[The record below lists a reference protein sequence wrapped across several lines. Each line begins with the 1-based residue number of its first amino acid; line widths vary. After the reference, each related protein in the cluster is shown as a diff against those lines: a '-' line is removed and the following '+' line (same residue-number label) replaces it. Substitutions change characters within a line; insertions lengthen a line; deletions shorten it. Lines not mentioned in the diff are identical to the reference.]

1 MLSRVAWHLY
11 WMARYMERAENMA
24 RILDV
29 GASLAML
36 SAPGDTTAAIEP
48 LVITDSLDEF
58 LKRGAPPSADAVAR
72 FIAWDRE
79 HPSSI
84 LNCLQ
89 SCRENARSVRGAITA
104 EMWEC
109 INDTWLQLNAR
120 RAAQP
125 VDPAFFDWVR
135 ERSHLLHGVM
145 QATIRQGQ
153 PRHFM
158 LLGMFLERADNTA
171 RILSVKQPVAGRSD
185 VTPQSQSQSQSQSQ
199 VESGVSGP
207 EPIQPSQPILS
218 PAQGLPGADGLSE
231 HYRLNAVLRSVSALE
246 AYRDVRR
253 DQIDD
258 RGVAELL
265 IFDPTLPR
273 SLRRCVEEV
282 CTILLELP
290 GSHARL
296 ARRLAAHMAALLQHG
311 ALEDVERVGL
321 QTFLE
326 RFIRNTVR
334 LGEAVQE
341 AYMPTA

>member
-36 SAPGDTTAAIEP
+36 SAPGDTSAATEP

-120 RAAQP
+120 RSAQSI
-125 VDPAFFDWVR
+125 DPAFFDWVR

-171 RILSVKQPVAGRSD
+171 RILSVKQPVEA
-185 VTPQSQSQSQSQSQ
+185 QSQSQSQ
-199 VESGVSGP
+199 VEVLDLGS
-207 EPIQPSQPILS
+207 EPIQPQ
-218 PAQGLPGADGLSE
+218 AQQRPVADGLSE

-282 CTILLELP
+282 CTILSELP

-321 QTFLE
+321 QSFLD

>member
-36 SAPGDTTAAIEP
+36 SQPGDSSAAVEP
-48 LVITDSLDEF
+48 LIITDSVEAF
-58 LKRGAPPSADAVAR
+58 RQRGVQASAESVAR
-72 FIAWDRE
+72 FLAWDRE

-89 SCRENARSVRGAITA
+89 ACRENARAVRGAITS

-125 VDPAFFDWVR
+125 TDSAFFDWVR
-135 ERSHLLHGVM
+135 ERSHLMHGVM

-153 PRHFM
+153 PRHFIV
-158 LLGMFLERADNTA
+158 LGMFLERADNTA
-171 RILSVKQPVAGRSD
+171 RILSVKQSPLEAGQSAQTLQGDGTSASD
-185 VTPQSQSQSQSQSQ
+185 QTAP
-199 VESGVSGP
+199 GP
-207 EPIQPSQPILS
+207 AE
-218 PAQGLPGADGLSE
+218 DGLSA
-231 HYRLNAVLRSVSALE
+231 HYRLSAVLRSVSALE
-246 AYRDVRR
+246 AYRDVRN

-258 RGVAELL
+258 RGVAQLL

-282 CTILLELP
+282 CHILGELP
-290 GSHARL
+290 GSHARV
-296 ARRLAAHMAALLQHG
+296 ARRLSAHMAALLQHG

-321 QTFLE
+321 HVFLD

>member
-36 SAPGDTTAAIEP
+36 SAPGDTSAAIEP

-58 LKRGAPPSADAVAR
+58 LKRAEAPSADAVAR

-120 RAAQP
+120 RTAQP

-153 PRHFM
+153 PRQFM

-171 RILSVKQPVAGRSD
+171 RILSVKQPVEAQA
-185 VTPQSQSQSQSQSQ
+185 QSQSVGRSLDAVQ
-199 VESGVSGP
+199 
-207 EPIQPSQPILS
+207 SQPIDVPTL
-218 PAQGLPGADGLSE
+218 DGLSE

-246 AYRDVRR
+246 AYRDVRH

-282 CTILLELP
+282 CTILLALP
-290 GSHARL
+290 GDPARL

-321 QTFLE
+321 QAFLE